1 MKLIVWAIFIHSKL
15 LYYFATDRIKGKIGK
30 IGEIGKKVKI
40 GENEVKHQT
49 KNLLNDHTHSRNIT
63 KLTSPKI
70 TFLWL

>member
-1 MKLIVWAIFIHSKL
+1 MHHNLIVWAIFIHSKL
-15 LYYFATDRIKGKIGK
+15 LYYFATDCIK
-30 IGEIGKKVKI
+30 KI

-49 KNLLNDHTHSRNIT
+49 KNLLNDHTHARNIT